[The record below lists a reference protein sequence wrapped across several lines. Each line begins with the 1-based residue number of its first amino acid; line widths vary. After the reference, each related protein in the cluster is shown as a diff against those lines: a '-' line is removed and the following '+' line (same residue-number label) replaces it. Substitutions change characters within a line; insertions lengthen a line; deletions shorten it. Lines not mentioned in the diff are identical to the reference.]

1 MEEEWNIR
9 RGGSIGESARVKE
22 RQTRRWSSPSPCA
35 RGATARLPRPRKV
48 SPVTFN
54 FRAVGKSPPLELGHR
69 PADSPPPPPA
79 ILPYH
84 DDGPSFSPPFP
95 LPRLNFRLV
104 SRFASFE
111 FPNACIRD
119 FSHFFFLPLGHTIDK
134 REEMGRKRF
143 RVFSY
148 TSPSTQLHFHSSST
162 AESLN
167 FVTGAKTG
175 KNRGAFDESGHF
187 SISRC
192 APIDR
197 HRVLTRGIDRAC
209 SNVYTSIDRTAVHGT
224 ATTRDT
230 LSLAGE
236 RHARKTIDDYPR
248 EHLVVVLAVVLAG
261 GRGRGRNRGR
271 RSAERKH
278 SRRRRRRRIARNSTR
293 YRSTL
298 RVSGRASSLDPITG
312 TPRSLS
318 TDRIG

>member
-143 RVFSY
+143 RIFSY
-148 TSPSTQLHFHSSST
+148 TSPSR
-162 AESLN
+162 AEGVDATSLSL
-167 FVTGAKTG
+167 V
-175 KNRGAFDESGHF
+175 
-187 SISRC
+187 
-192 APIDR
+192 
-197 HRVLTRGIDRAC
+197 
-209 SNVYTSIDRTAVHGT
+209 VHG
-224 ATTRDT
+224 
-230 LSLAGE
+230 
-236 RHARKTIDDYPR
+236 RKFKF
-248 EHLVVVLAVVLAG
+248 
-261 GRGRGRNRGR
+261 RGRNRGR
-271 RSAERKH
+271 TGEH
-278 SRRRRRRRIARNSTR
+278 STR
-293 YRSTL
+293 ADTSL
-298 RVSGRASSLDPITG
+298 SLDAL
-312 TPRSLS
+312 RSID
-318 TDRIG
+318 TEY

>member
-148 TSPSTQLHFHSSST
+148 TSPSRAEGVDATSLSLVVHGRKFKFRDGGETGEEPGSIRRERTLLYLSMRSDRSTPTTNSWDRSSVLERLHLDRS
-162 AESLN
+162 
-167 FVTGAKTG
+167 
-175 KNRGAFDESGHF
+175 NRGS
-187 SISRC
+187 
-192 APIDR
+192 R
-197 HRVLTRGIDRAC
+197 HRD
-209 SNVYTSIDRTAVHGT
+209 
-224 ATTRDT
+224 
-230 LSLAGE
+230 
-236 RHARKTIDDYPR
+236 
-248 EHLVVVLAVVLAG
+248 
-261 GRGRGRNRGR
+261 
-271 RSAERKH
+271 
-278 SRRRRRRRIARNSTR
+278 NS
-293 YRSTL
+293 
-298 RVSGRASSLDPITG
+298 
-312 TPRSLS
+312 
-318 TDRIG
+318 